1 MKDILGLIMLIFAI
15 PVLIVLLIVWQVK
28 GVIKR

>member
-1 MKDILGLIMLIFAI
+1 MKDILGLLMLIFAI
-15 PVLIVLLIVWQVK
+15 PVLIVLLIVWQIK

>member
-15 PVLIVLLIVWQVK
+15 PVLVVLLIVWQVK
-28 GVIKR
+28 GVKR